1 MEKHFPNGFPSWNE
15 THFQI
20 VSAIA
25 VELQKDNISSKAI
38 CLRIETQGSCGL
50 YELAEE
56 LTDKFESTNKG
67 RIWDGDWLEA
77 IEEFLKKELS

>member
-1 MEKHFPNGFPSWNE
+1 MEKHFPNGFPSWSE

-38 CLRIETQGSCGL
+38 SLRIDAQGSCGM

-56 LTDKFESTNKG
+56 LTNKFEITNKG
-67 RIWDGDWLEA
+67 RVWDGDWLDA